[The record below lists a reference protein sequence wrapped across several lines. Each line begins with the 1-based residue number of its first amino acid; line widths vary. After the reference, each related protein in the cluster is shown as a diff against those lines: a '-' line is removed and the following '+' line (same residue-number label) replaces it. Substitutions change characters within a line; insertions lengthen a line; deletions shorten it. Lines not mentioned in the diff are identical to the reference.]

1 MPHLERYS
9 KLMLLMES
17 EMTFYELMHE
27 TQPPKALDAKALR
40 WKLGGG
46 WVGWLERLL
55 AKLGDNAD
63 YHRKV

>member
-1 MPHLERYS
+1 
-9 KLMLLMES
+9 
-17 EMTFYELMHE
+17 MTFYELMHE